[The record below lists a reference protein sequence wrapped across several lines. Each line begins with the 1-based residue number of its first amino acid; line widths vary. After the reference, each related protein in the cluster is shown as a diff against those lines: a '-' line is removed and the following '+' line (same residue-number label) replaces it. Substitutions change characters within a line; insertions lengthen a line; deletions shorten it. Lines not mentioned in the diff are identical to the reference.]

1 MKMKKF
7 YQGNLCQII
16 ALLAITIV
24 VASCKKDKKTSTT
37 TTVVDAKPTTLGL
50 YEMSGGTGKILYIAV
65 SQVGT
70 KTFTQDYG
78 LDFDTGSAGMS
89 IDAHD
94 IVDASLITSTG
105 FNFTGD
111 SVINNGITITR
122 DTGRMEYG
130 DKTNLTIVYG
140 TLAYANVTFGQGT
153 NTAVVKRLPFFLYYK
168 AEQSVNGKV
177 TGDFDAHY
185 FDICGVGPTYSY
197 ANDKILSPFS
207 YFDPGTGLTKGFKL
221 AALGTSNFST
231 NPTTPVNVLTLGLTS
246 DDLASTSGFV
256 QHTLP
261 YVSGEYYSPNIPSTI
276 TYGTKTIS
284 ATCVFDS
291 GTTPYNYIEDK
302 TAVIA
307 NLPPLPASIKAN
319 LSSKKIILGGGNKG
333 LTVNNLATTSP
344 VNADGS
350 LATGTTVTVT
360 TNKNF
365 VYSFITTD
373 TEYLTMIENPS
384 TTGDTRTIL
393 SIEYFL
399 NNEYML
405 DYADHILGLKNN

>member
-1 MKMKKF
+1 MKKF
-7 YQGNLCQII
+7 YPGNLCQIMV
-16 ALLAITIV
+16 LLVITLV
-24 VASCKKDKKTSTT
+24 TVSCKKDKKAVTNP
-37 TTVVDAKPTTLGL
+37 VVDATPTKLGL

-70 KTFTQDYG
+70 KTFSQDYG

-89 IDAHD
+89 IDAHGIID
-94 IVDASLITSTG
+94 SALITTTG

-111 SVINNGITITR
+111 TVVNHGITITR

-130 DKTNLTIVYG
+130 DKTDLTIVYG

-153 NTAVVKRLPFFLYYK
+153 NTAIVKRLPFFLYYK

-177 TGDFDAHY
+177 TGDFDDHY

-197 ANDKILSPFS
+197 ANNNILSPFS

-221 AALGTSNFST
+221 AALGTANFSPSPT
-231 NPTTPVNVLTLGLTS
+231 NPVNVLTLGLTS
-246 DDLASTSGFV
+246 DDLSSTSGFV

-261 YVSGEYYSPNIPSTI
+261 YVSGENYSPNIPSTI
-276 TYGTKTIS
+276 TYGSKTIS
-284 ATCVFDS
+284 ASVVFDS
-291 GTTPYNYIEDK
+291 GTTPYNYIEDR
-302 TAVIA
+302 TAIIA
-307 NLPPLPASIKAN
+307 NVPPLPTGIKAN
-319 LSSKKIILGGGNKG
+319 LAGSKVILATGNKG
-333 LTVNNLATTSP
+333 LKVNNLATTS
-344 VNADGS
+344 VVGADGT

-365 VYSFITTD
+365 VYSFITTN
-373 TEYLTMIENPS
+373 TEYLTMIENPA